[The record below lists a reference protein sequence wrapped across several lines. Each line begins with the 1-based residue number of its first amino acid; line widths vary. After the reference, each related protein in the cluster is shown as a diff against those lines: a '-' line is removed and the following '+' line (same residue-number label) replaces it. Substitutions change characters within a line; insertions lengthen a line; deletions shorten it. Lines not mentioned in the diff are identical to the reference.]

1 MARFIVRRLIGMV
14 IVLFVVSVLV
24 FLIFN
29 VIPNSPPA
37 QRLAGKN
44 ATPTLVKSIEKE
56 WGFDESLPQQ
66 YVTMMKKVFTG
77 ELIQYSPRV
86 PVDDRI
92 KEGIPATFS
101 LSIGAGIIWL
111 TFGLLL
117 GYLAA
122 IRAGGWLDRTLTGL
136 AVAGISIPV
145 FLLAP
150 VLIYFLTYKL
160 EIFPNG
166 GYAGLTEDPWEWLQ
180 HMILPWFTLA
190 VLSIGFYS
198 RVLRSNMLDV
208 MNEDYVRPARAQ
220 GLSERKGMP
229 RHVLRTSLI
238 PITTLFGLDF
248 GATIAGTAIIT
259 EVLYN
264 IEGIGLYA
272 AESIG
277 KLELPPI
284 MGITLY
290 GAFFVVFVNAL
301 VDITYA
307 YLDPRVAP
315 IPSFRD
321 LRVAFATEGGLLQ
334 AVDRVNFD
342 LAPGEVLAI
351 VGESGSGKSVTAQ
364 TMIGLTRSK
373 NSQIEGSVKLDGEE
387 LLDADDATMRRLR
400 GEKIG
405 MVFQDPMTSFNPV
418 YRLGKQIT
426 EAIRAHDEDV
436 GKEQARQRVIE
447 LFESVGIPNAERRI
461 DDYPH
466 EFSGGMRQRAM
477 IAMALAMEPEV
488 LIADEPTT
496 ALGVTNQAQILSLM
510 KRLQEDFGSAIMI
523 ITHDLGVVAE
533 TADDILVMY
542 AAKVVEE
549 ANVNELFGRPQH
561 PYTWGLLG
569 SL

>member
-1 MARFIVRRLIGMV
+1 MLRFIIRRLVGMV
-14 IVLFVVSVLV
+14 FVLFVVSIIV

-44 ATPTLVKSIEKE
+44 ATPTLVKSIEQE
-56 WGFDESLPQQ
+56 WGFDESLPKQ
-66 YVTMMKKVFTG
+66 YVTMMKRVFTG

-92 KEGIPATFS
+92 KEGIPATLS

-111 TFGLLL
+111 ALGLLL

-122 IRAGGWLDRTLTGL
+122 IRAGGWLDRILTAL

-166 GYAGLTEDPWEWLQ
+166 GYVGLSEDPWEWLQ

-208 MNEDYVRPARAQ
+208 MNEDYVRTARAK
-220 GLSERKGMP
+220 GLSERKVMT
-229 RHVLRTSLI
+229 RHVLRNSLI

-272 AESIG
+272 AESID

-290 GAFFVVFVNAL
+290 GAFFVVFINAL
-301 VDITYA
+301 VDIAYA
-307 YLDPRVAP
+307 YLDPRV
-315 IPSFRD
+315 
-321 LRVAFATEGGLLQ
+321 
-334 AVDRVNFD
+334 
-342 LAPGEVLAI
+342 
-351 VGESGSGKSVTAQ
+351 
-364 TMIGLTRSK
+364 
-373 NSQIEGSVKLDGEE
+373 
-387 LLDADDATMRRLR
+387 
-400 GEKIG
+400 
-405 MVFQDPMTSFNPV
+405 
-418 YRLGKQIT
+418 RLGST
-426 EAIRAHDEDV
+426 
-436 GKEQARQRVIE
+436 AR
-447 LFESVGIPNAERRI
+447 
-461 DDYPH
+461 
-466 EFSGGMRQRAM
+466 
-477 IAMALAMEPEV
+477 
-488 LIADEPTT
+488 
-496 ALGVTNQAQILSLM
+496 
-510 KRLQEDFGSAIMI
+510 
-523 ITHDLGVVAE
+523 
-533 TADDILVMY
+533 
-542 AAKVVEE
+542 
-549 ANVNELFGRPQH
+549 
-561 PYTWGLLG
+561 
-569 SL
+569 